1 MESTENKEEN
11 ISLVEGRS
19 EKKNIKTANLMK
31 FTQNLD
37 RHTGFYG
44 GSKQN
49 ETEHSAIRRK
59 PHSNMLECVNQE
71 KIATSAK
78 IRGKEPKNDM
88 KKMRKIGSLSDD
100 NDDTSEEDDKKGN
113 RYRSKMKKKHR
124 LLTIRHKDS
133 ENKNVDEDDIEL
145 GERATNISPS
155 LNKLPSQSFSPDF
168 TEENMKTALCA
179 SSMETVIPDDD
190 IDGAKPSINYETTY
204 GDVSRLKYI
213 GIELSVEL
221 RYWIVLVAF
230 ICLLII
236 YRSFLSP
243 VQCDT
248 QFQ

>member
-1 MESTENKEEN
+1 MFPFFSCKYFTL
-11 ISLVEGRS
+11 ILVRKS
-19 EKKNIKTANLMK
+19 RKKS
-31 FTQNLD
+31 
-37 RHTGFYG
+37 RHR
-44 GSKQN
+44 Q
-49 ETEHSAIRRK
+49 
-59 PHSNMLECVNQE
+59 
-71 KIATSAK
+71 K
-78 IRGKEPKNDM
+78 IRGKEPKKRHEKDEED
-88 KKMRKIGSLSDD
+88 RISLSDD
-100 NDDTSEEDDKKGN
+100 NDDTSEEDGKERKKRKKRKKHSHESPAFDIDIDKKGN